1 MTEYI
6 TRNNPNEDDEE
17 DYEYDEDGEIVYYAV
32 RPNKTKIKKEIASLL
47 ALGEE
52 ISSLPSAQ
60 ITALG
65 LPEKLEMLI
74 REIAKMPRKSA
85 RKRQLKFIGQQF
97 YKMESLVEPIIEKV
111 AKFKNQSGHAVREH
125 HIVERWRTR
134 LLSEGN
140 AALTELLD
148 EQPHADRQHL
158 RHTMRNAQKEL
169 ATGKP
174 SKSSRLLYRYLK
186 TLFDFDESIDEE
198 QATAMATE
206 FDDEADDFDDEDE
219 DDD

>member
-6 TRNNPNEDDEE
+6 TRNNPNDDDEE
-17 DYEYDEDGEIVYYAV
+17 DYEYDEDGQIVYYAV
-32 RPNKTKIKKEIASLL
+32 RPNKTQIKKEIASLL

-85 RKRQLKFIGQQF
+85 RKRQLKFIGQQL

-125 HIVERWRTR
+125 HIIEKWRTR

-140 AALTELLD
+140 EALTELLD

-158 RHTMRNAQKEL
+158 RQLMRNTQKEL
-169 ATGKP
+169 ATGQP

-186 TLFDFDESIDEE
+186 TLFDFDEEWNEE
-198 QATAMATE
+198 DMPTAVE
-206 FDDEADDFDDEDE
+206 FDDEIDDFDDDE
-219 DDD
+219 DD